1 MEESQRLQNL
11 PQYVFARLDALK
23 AEQRK
28 KGADLIDL
36 GIGSPNVPPP
46 KEIVETLKKELDNP
60 QNHRYPSPFDGTFE
74 FKEAAAKWCKRQ
86 YGINVDAENEVA
98 ILIGSKEG
106 LIHLALAFVN
116 PGDTTLVPL
125 PAYPAHFNGTIIAG
139 GIPHVLPTTERTG
152 FIPDLKAVD
161 ESIAKHAKLLIL
173 SYPTNPTAACATK
186 ELFEEAVEFCKKYDL
201 IFIHDF
207 AYAELYFEGKKP
219 PSALSIPG
227 AKDVCIEFHTMSK
240 TFGMAGWRIGFAVGN
255 KNLIGSLKRI
265 KTNLDYGLFTA
276 MQKAAIVA
284 LNMKDGYFDNMRKTY
299 EKRRDIFVEGLRKLG
314 WHINKPMATFYLWVP
329 VPKGYNSTDFSL
341 HLLEKTGVVVA
352 PGVSFG
358 DLGEG
363 YIRIALV
370 ESEER
375 LKEALSRMEKAK
387 IKYQGES

>member
-46 KEIVETLKKELDNP
+46 KEVTEVMKKALDDH
-60 QNHRYPSPFDGTFE
+60 QNDRYPSPFDGTPE
-74 FKEAAAKWCKRQ
+74 VKKAVTEWCKHQ
-86 YGINVDAENEVA
+86 YGINIDPENEVA

-106 LIHLALAFVN
+106 LIHLALAFID
-116 PGDTTLVPL
+116 PGDITLVPS

-139 GIPHVLPTTERTG
+139 GTPHVLPTTEKAG
-152 FIPDLKAVD
+152 FLPDLKAID
-161 ESIAKHAKLLIL
+161 ESVAKQAKFLIL
-173 SYPTNPTAACATK
+173 SYPTNPTAAVAPK
-186 ELFEEAVEFCKKYDL
+186 EFFEEAIAFCKKYKIIL
-201 IFIHDF
+201 IHDF
-207 AYAELYFEGKKP
+207 AYAELYFEGNKP
-219 PSALSIPG
+219 ISALSIPG
-227 AKDVCIEFHTMSK
+227 AKDICIEFHTMSK

-255 KNLIGSLKRI
+255 KKLIGSLKRI
-265 KTNLDYGLFTA
+265 KTNLDYGLFTSI
-276 MQKAAIVA
+276 QKAAVA
-284 LNMKDGYFDNMRKTY
+284 GLKMKDGYFDKMRETY

-314 WHINKPMATFYLWVP
+314 WKINKPMATFYLFIP
-329 VPKGYNSTDFSL
+329 VPKGYNSTDFCL

-352 PGVSFG
+352 PGVAFG

-363 YIRIALV
+363 YVRIALV

-375 LKEALSRMEKAK
+375 LKEALNRMEKAK
-387 IKYQGES
+387 IRYEGE